1 MTILHSLLSA
11 LTNLRVN
18 KLRSVLTML
27 GVIIG
32 VSAVIVMVS
41 LVEGARAQIVSEFER
56 LGSHLIII
64 AYDPS
69 REERRGQ
76 ARRIDSLSMD
86 DVRAIRER
94 CDLID
99 QVSAELPVPTG
110 FTARYR
116 EREFDVGL
124 NGIEPAYKRLRNLT
138 IAEGRFIGEED
149 LQDWRKVCVIGARVR
164 RELFP
169 NENPI
174 GRDIDIRGVSVTVIG
189 VLQSKGTAGIAE
201 QEDRSILL
209 PITSIQK
216 RFVGREVVGVIWAQP
231 RPEASIDAAMDQV
244 WETLMRRHDN
254 APGFRVDSQ
263 QNILSAVSRVL
274 NIFGLVLGGVAG
286 LALLVGGI
294 GIMNIMLVSVTERT
308 REIGLRKAVG
318 ARRRDILVQFLI
330 ESATLSGTGGLLG
343 IAIGAGVAFAIGAIS
358 KEVMT
363 GGMMGN
369 PGIPTHLPAWSIL
382 GAFAFS
388 AFVGVFFGMWPAVRA
403 ARLDPIEALRHE

>member
-1 MTILHSLLSA
+1 MTLLHSLLSA

-18 KLRSVLTML
+18 KLRSILTML

-41 LVEGARAQIVSEFER
+41 LVEGARSKVVAEFER

-69 REERRGQ
+69 RQEQRG
-76 ARRIDSLSMD
+76 ATRRIDSLTMD

-99 QVSAELPVPTG
+99 RLSAEMPVPSG
-110 FTARYR
+110 FQARYR
-116 EREFDVGL
+116 DREFDVSL
-124 NGIEPAYKRLRNLT
+124 NGIEPAYQRLRNLT
-138 IAEGRFIGEED
+138 VAEGRFIADED
-149 LQDWRKVCVIGARVR
+149 LRDWKKVCVLGARVR
-164 RELFP
+164 KELFP

-174 GRDIDIRGVSVTVIG
+174 GQDIEIRGVSVTVVG

-201 QEDRSILL
+201 QEDKSILL

-216 RFVGREVVGVIWAQP
+216 RFVGREVVGIVWAQP
-231 RPEASIDAAMDQV
+231 KASASIDAAMDQV

-263 QNILSAVSRVL
+263 QNILGAVSRVL

-330 ESATLSGTGGLLG
+330 ESATLSGVGGLLG
-343 IAIGAGVAFAIGAIS
+343 IAIGAGLAFAIGAIS
-358 KEVMT
+358 KQVMS
-363 GGMMGN
+363 GGMMGD
-369 PGIPTHLPAWSIL
+369 PGIPTHLPVWSIL